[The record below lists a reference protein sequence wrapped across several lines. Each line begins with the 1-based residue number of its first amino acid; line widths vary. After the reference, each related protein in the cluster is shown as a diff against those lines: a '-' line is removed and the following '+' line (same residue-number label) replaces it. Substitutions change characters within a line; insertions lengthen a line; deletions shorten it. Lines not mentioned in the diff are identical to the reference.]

1 MNILEKILGEART
14 ISLDKVSEPNQE
26 IAKGEEVIG
35 EMTDFQKQL
44 FALVGKYMMEA
55 KKIVIENLASQKP
68 DIAHIHRETE
78 RLRIMSGLVTN
89 IMWRSI
95 EDTYGA
101 WEYALGIRK
110 GFKAVKLQKG
120 NDPDHPPML
129 TQSMM
134 MIGISIPPELA
145 EEMRRH
151 MEGDKKD
158 LKKSDKLDS

>member
-1 MNILEKILGEART
+1 MNILEKILEEASK
-14 ISLDKVSEPNQE
+14 IHPSEVHGPDQE
-26 IAKGEEVIG
+26 VAKGEEIIG

-44 FALVGKYMMEA
+44 FALVGKYIMEA
-55 KKIVIENLASQKP
+55 KKVVTDNLTSQKP
-68 DIAHIHRETE
+68 DIARMHRETE

-110 GFKAVKLQKG
+110 GFKAVKLREEH
-120 NDPDHPPML
+120 NTDHPSML
-129 TQSMM
+129 TQSMI
-134 MIGISIPPELA
+134 MIGVPIPPELA

-158 LKKSDKLDS
+158 KEKPDKLDS